1 MQKTKR
7 KSIQEELMFTTS
19 RAGGSGGQH
28 VNKVETKVQLR
39 WPVKDSEA
47 LSEIQK
53 EIVLTKLKNKMN
65 KNGVLILECDSTRS
79 QTKNKE
85 IVVQRFFILLN
96 KALTPVKKRKP
107 IKVSRRKNLKRLERK
122 RKDSLKKQLRKR
134 IF

>member
-1 MQKTKR
+1 MQKIK
-7 KSIQEELMFTTS
+7 KKNIQEEVVFTTS

-53 EIVLTKLKNKMN
+53 KIVLTKLKNKIN
-65 KNGVLILECDSTRS
+65 KNGVLLLECDSTRS
-79 QTKNKE
+79 QAKNKE
-85 IVVQRFFILLN
+85 IVVQRFFLLLN
-96 KALTPVKKRKP
+96 KALTPIKKRKP
-107 IKVSRRKNLKRLERK
+107 IKVSRQKNLKRLERK